1 MKIRTLSRNVVE
13 MRLHRRLECKLHAT
27 LFRQKTQGPPLA
39 WVASFVLSRFLH
51 LCWHSPRCVAFY
63 QSDVF
68 MESNLS
74 FLASRA
80 ISTPTAE
87 ASPATAPAQT
97 PSGPGDFAEVLNG
110 QTLKAQRQHLAAL
123 DAPGQ
128 GLQVVPLGSKLNIIT
143 SDAPLPDMDSLA
155 QFARMQ
161 GLDEGAV
168 QALFGTPAVAPGAAL
183 GLGTL
188 ASPATA
194 TSQGLATVGTPSDTA
209 FRATGAVAAT
219 PTLISVTNAPVAL
232 AATQAATDNLAAR
245 TATPAGTVGAALAPM
260 PALAG
265 LKAPALALAELS
277 SAAPGTDKATAN
289 ATEDPSALTALTAMD
304 FLVVPPSTVA
314 SLIAPVVAPTPLNK
328 LALPASLG
336 IKEISVALGGAPTTL
351 GLGASTPAMAAAPAT
366 MVVASAAATQTGLMP
381 MTAQAW
387 IGSAPV
393 AEVDASGA
401 MPPLAAQ
408 DAVRLTL
415 AMPAPEIT
423 KRLAQMSGTGKEATW
438 AALLASGPVAKDL
451 PAAVETLTLELP
463 EGFDADLLA
472 SATDT
477 PKPSDL
483 STQAGA
489 AGALPASAAASAG
502 SGNSADT
509 AQAQAEQRAQQFQQ
523 LADKMGQAAAQR
535 LIAQI
540 ERGQWK
546 MQMRMQPAALGSIN
560 VELDMHAGGLDAL
573 FSTDNAVT
581 RELMAQG
588 SNKLRDTLT
597 QAGMTVASV
606 TVNGEQSRQ
615 SGGNSTPG
623 KGRNPSPEARSVSGL
638 ASAAV
643 AAPQGGASAAA
654 DGLNVLA

>member
-1 MKIRTLSRNVVE
+1 
-13 MRLHRRLECKLHAT
+13 
-27 LFRQKTQGPPLA
+27 
-39 WVASFVLSRFLH
+39 
-51 LCWHSPRCVAFY
+51 
-63 QSDVF
+63 

-74 FLASRA
+74 FLASRG

-87 ASPATAPAQT
+87 ASPAAAPGHAPAGQ
-97 PSGPGDFAEVLNG
+97 GDFAEVLNG

-188 ASPATA
+188 ALAATA
-194 TSQGLATVGTPSDTA
+194 APQGLASA
-209 FRATGAVAAT
+209 LANATVAAPSGT
-219 PTLISVTNAPVAL
+219 ALNLSAPPPQIAALVAPL
-232 AATQAATDNLAAR
+232 AIPLVAPLGVPAPATDNLLAGNG
-245 TATPAGTVGAALAPM
+245 TPAAVAGAALAPM

-265 LKAPALALAELS
+265 LKVLAPALDELS
-277 SAAPGTDKATAN
+277 SAAPGKDKAP
-289 ATEDPSALTALTAMD
+289 ATSPEDASASAQATLSTLD
-304 FLVVPPSTVA
+304 LLVAPPSTVA
-314 SLIAPVVAPTPLNK
+314 SLIAPVIAPTPLNK

-336 IKEISVALGGAPTTL
+336 VKEISVALGAAPAAL
-351 GLGASTPAMAAAPAT
+351 ALGASAPALTAAPAT
-366 MVVASAAATQTGLMP
+366 LALGTATATQTSLMP

-387 IGSAPV
+387 IGSTPV
-393 AEVDASGA
+393 AEVDASAA

-451 PAAVETLTLELP
+451 PAAMETLTLELP
-463 EGFDADLLA
+463 PGFDPELLA
-472 SATDT
+472 SATDAST

-483 STQAGA
+483 FAQAGA
-489 AGALPASAAASAG
+489 AGALPASAASAG

-623 KGRNPSPEARSVSGL
+623 KGRNPSSGARPDNSPI
-638 ASAAV
+638 SAA
-643 AAPQGGASAAA
+643 AAPQGGPAATA

>member
-1 MKIRTLSRNVVE
+1 
-13 MRLHRRLECKLHAT
+13 
-27 LFRQKTQGPPLA
+27 
-39 WVASFVLSRFLH
+39 
-51 LCWHSPRCVAFY
+51 
-63 QSDVF
+63 

-74 FLASRA
+74 FLASRVV
-80 ISTPTAE
+80 STPA
-87 ASPATAPAQT
+87 ADANPAPTPAQT
-97 PSGPGDFAEVLNG
+97 PSNTGDFAEVLNG

-168 QALFGTPAVAPGAAL
+168 QALFGTPGVAKTSALAATGVAADALTAANLAAQSTVSQALATALSASPAAGLAKAAPSDDALPLAVTSTSALASAAPLASAL
-183 GLGTL
+183 APSLVGTALPTL
-188 ASPATA
+188 ASAQGDAATA
-194 TSQGLATVGTPSDTA
+194 PDDARVLDDTRATTLADLNALAVQVNAVLIPAPVLAPVVATTVSAAVPALTTPRVTAAPMPNAALTAVLTAAPGIAELGATVGT
-209 FRATGAVAAT
+209 AVPAVVSAAT
-219 PTLISVTNAPVAL
+219 N
-232 AATQAATDNLAAR
+232 
-245 TATPAGTVGAALAPM
+245 
-260 PALAG
+260 
-265 LKAPALALAELS
+265 
-277 SAAPGTDKATAN
+277 AAPTD
-289 ATEDPSALTALTAMD
+289 
-304 FLVVPPSTVA
+304 
-314 SLIAPVVAPTPLNK
+314 
-328 LALPASLG
+328 
-336 IKEISVALGGAPTTL
+336 
-351 GLGASTPAMAAAPAT
+351 
-366 MVVASAAATQTGLMP
+366 LMP

-387 IGSAPV
+387 IGNAGV
-393 AEVDASGA
+393 AQVEANPPA
-401 MPPLAAQ
+401 LPLAPH

-438 AALLASGPVAKDL
+438 AALLASGPVSKDL
-451 PAAVETLTLELP
+451 PSAVETVTVELP
-463 EGFDADLLA
+463 AGFDPDLLA
-472 SATDT
+472 ATTDT
-477 PKPSDL
+477 SNPKPSDL
-483 STQAGA
+483 SAQAGA
-489 AGALPASAAASAG
+489 AGPLSGSAAAAG
-502 SGNSADT
+502 ASGGNNGDT
-509 AQAQAEQRAQQFQQ
+509 AQAQADQRAQQFQQ

-535 LIAQI
+535 LISQI

-546 MQMRMQPAALGSIN
+546 MQMRMQPAALGSVN

-606 TVNGEQSRQ
+606 SVNGEQSRQ

-623 KGRNPSPEARSVSGL
+623 KGRSLPSGARPVSGL

-643 AAPQGGASAAA
+643 AAPQGGASAGA

>member
-1 MKIRTLSRNVVE
+1 
-13 MRLHRRLECKLHAT
+13 
-27 LFRQKTQGPPLA
+27 
-39 WVASFVLSRFLH
+39 
-51 LCWHSPRCVAFY
+51 
-63 QSDVF
+63 
-68 MESNLS
+68 
-74 FLASRA
+74 
-80 ISTPTAE
+80 
-87 ASPATAPAQT
+87 
-97 PSGPGDFAEVLNG
+97 
-110 QTLKAQRQHLAAL
+110 
-123 DAPGQ
+123 
-128 GLQVVPLGSKLNIIT
+128 
-143 SDAPLPDMDSLA
+143 
-155 QFARMQ
+155 MQ

-168 QALFGTPAVAPGAAL
+168 QALFGTPKAATSAAL
-183 GLGTL
+183 GLDTL
-188 ASPATA
+188 ASVATA
-194 TSQGLATVGTPSDTA
+194 APQGLATVGTPSDTA
-209 FRATGAVAAT
+209 LNATVAVAVT
-219 PTLISVTNAPVAL
+219 PTLISLTSTPVAL
-232 AATQAATDNLAAR
+232 AATQA
-245 TATPAGTVGAALAPM
+245 PAGTVGAALAPM
-260 PALAG
+260 PALAD
-265 LKAPALALAELS
+265 LKVPAPALAELS
-277 SAAPGTDKATAN
+277 SATPDTDKATAN
-289 ATEDPSALTALTAMD
+289 AAEDASALTALTAMD

-328 LALPASLG
+328 LVLPASLDV
-336 IKEISVALGGAPTTL
+336 KEISVALGGAPTTL

-366 MVVASAAATQTGLMP
+366 MVVATAATTQTSLMP
-381 MTAQAW
+381 MTAHAW

-393 AEVDASGA
+393 AQVDASA
-401 MPPLAAQ
+401 PAAPMAPQ

-423 KRLAQMSGTGKEATW
+423 KRLAQMSGTGKETTW

-451 PAAVETLTLELP
+451 PGAIETVHLELP

-472 SATDT
+472 SATDI

-489 AGALPASAAASAG
+489 AGALPASAAASTG
-502 SGNSADT
+502 SGNNADT
-509 AQAQAEQRAQQFQQ
+509 AQAQADQRAQQFQQ

-546 MQMRMQPAALGSIN
+546 MQMRMQPAALGSIH
-560 VELDMHAGGLDAL
+560 VQLDMHAGGLDAL

-588 SNKLRDTLT
+588 SNKLRDTLSQT
-597 QAGMTVASV
+597 GMTVASV

-623 KGRNPSPEARSVSGL
+623 KGRNPSPEARPVSGL
-638 ASAAV
+638 ASAAI

>member
-1 MKIRTLSRNVVE
+1 
-13 MRLHRRLECKLHAT
+13 
-27 LFRQKTQGPPLA
+27 
-39 WVASFVLSRFLH
+39 
-51 LCWHSPRCVAFY
+51 
-63 QSDVF
+63 

-74 FLASRA
+74 FLASRG

-87 ASPATAPAQT
+87 ASPAAAPGHAPAGQ
-97 PSGPGDFAEVLNG
+97 GDFAEVLNG

-168 QALFGTPAVAPGAAL
+168 QALFGTPAAAPGAAL

-188 ASPATA
+188 ALAATA
-194 TSQGLATVGTPSDTA
+194 APQGLASA
-209 FRATGAVAAT
+209 LANATVAAPSGT
-219 PTLISVTNAPVAL
+219 ALNLSAPLATSLVAPL
-232 AATQAATDNLAAR
+232 GVPAPATDNLLAGNG
-245 TATPAGTVGAALAPM
+245 TPAAVAGAALAPM

-265 LKAPALALAELS
+265 LKVLAPALGEQS
-277 SAAPGTDKATAN
+277 SAAPGKDKAP
-289 ATEDPSALTALTAMD
+289 ATSPEDASASAQAAPSTLDL
-304 FLVVPPSTVA
+304 LVAPPSTVA
-314 SLIAPVVAPTPLNK
+314 SLIAPVIAPTPLNK

-336 IKEISVALGGAPTTL
+336 VKEISVALGAAPSAPA
-351 GLGASTPAMAAAPAT
+351 LGA
-366 MVVASAAATQTGLMP
+366 VVATQTSLMP

-387 IGSAPV
+387 IGSTPV
-393 AEVDASGA
+393 AEVDASAA

-451 PAAVETLTLELP
+451 PAAMETLTLELP
-463 EGFDADLLA
+463 PGFDPELLA
-472 SATDT
+472 SATDAST

-483 STQAGA
+483 FAQAGA
-489 AGALPASAAASAG
+489 AGALPASAASAG

-623 KGRNPSPEARSVSGL
+623 KGRNPSSGARPDNSPI
-638 ASAAV
+638 SAA
-643 AAPQGGASAAA
+643 AAPQGGPAATA

>member
-1 MKIRTLSRNVVE
+1 MWWKCACI
-13 MRLHRRLECKLHAT
+13 AT
-27 LFRQKTQGPPLA
+27 LNAISMPLFSDRKPDRSGRLGGKVFPVTVLASLLVCATLCGP
-39 WVASFVLSRFLH
+39 
-51 LCWHSPRCVAFY
+51 Y
-63 QSDVF
+63 QSGVF

-74 FLASRA
+74 FLANRA
-80 ISTPTAE
+80 ISSPTAD
-87 ASPATAPAQT
+87 ASPAASPAQT
-97 PSGPGDFAEVLNG
+97 PAGPGDFAEVLNG

-168 QALFGTPAVAPGAAL
+168 QALFGTPAMAPGAAL

-188 ASPATA
+188 AFAATA
-194 TSQGLATVGTPSDTA
+194 APQGLATALAS
-209 FRATGAVAAT
+209 ATVAA
-219 PTLISVTNAPVAL
+219 PSGSALNLSALPPQIAALVAPLGVPAP
-232 AATQAATDNLAAR
+232 ATDNLVASNG
-245 TATPAGTVGAALAPM
+245 TPAAVAGAALAPM
-260 PALAG
+260 PAQADLKVLAH
-265 LKAPALALAELS
+265 ALGEQS
-277 SAAPGTDKATAN
+277 SAAPDKDKAPATAPEDASASAQ
-289 ATEDPSALTALTAMD
+289 ATLSTLDLLAP
-304 FLVVPPSTVA
+304 PPSTVA
-314 SLIAPVVAPTPLNK
+314 SLIAPVIAPTPLSK

-336 IKEISVALGGAPTTL
+336 VKEISVALGAAPAAL
-351 GLGASTPAMAAAPAT
+351 ALGASAPALPAAPAT
-366 MVVASAAATQTGLMP
+366 LALGTVATTQSSLMP

-393 AEVDASGA
+393 AEVDASA
-401 MPPLAAQ
+401 APAPLAPQ

-423 KRLAQMSGTGKEATW
+423 KRLAQMSGTGKETTW

-451 PAAVETLTLELP
+451 PAALETLTLELP
-463 EGFDADLLA
+463 EGFDAELLA

-489 AGALPASAAASAG
+489 AGALPASAAASTG

-509 AQAQAEQRAQQFQQ
+509 AQAQADQRAQQFQQ
-523 LADKMGQAAAQR
+523 LADTMGQAAAQR

-623 KGRNPSPEARSVSGL
+623 KGRSLPPGTRPVSGL

-643 AAPQGGASAAA
+643 STPQGGPSAAA

>member
-1 MKIRTLSRNVVE
+1 MPAQADLKV
-13 MRLHRRLECKLHAT
+13 
-27 LFRQKTQGPPLA
+27 LA
-39 WVASFVLSRFLH
+39 PALGE
-51 LCWHSPRCVAFY
+51 
-63 QSDVF
+63 QSSAAPDKDK
-68 MESNLS
+68 
-74 FLASRA
+74 A
-80 ISTPTAE
+80 
-87 ASPATAPAQT
+87 PATAPEDASASAQ
-97 PSGPGDFAEVLNG
+97 A
-110 QTLKAQRQHLAAL
+110 TLSTL
-123 DAPGQ
+123 D
-128 GLQVVPLGSKLNIIT
+128 L
-143 SDAPLPDMDSLA
+143 
-155 QFARMQ
+155 
-161 GLDEGAV
+161 
-168 QALFGTPAVAPGAAL
+168 
-183 GLGTL
+183 
-188 ASPATA
+188 
-194 TSQGLATVGTPSDTA
+194 
-209 FRATGAVAAT
+209 
-219 PTLISVTNAPVAL
+219 
-232 AATQAATDNLAAR
+232 
-245 TATPAGTVGAALAPM
+245 LAP
-260 PALAG
+260 
-265 LKAPALALAELS
+265 
-277 SAAPGTDKATAN
+277 
-289 ATEDPSALTALTAMD
+289 
-304 FLVVPPSTVA
+304 PPSTVA
-314 SLIAPVVAPTPLNK
+314 SLIAPVIAPTPLSK

-336 IKEISVALGGAPTTL
+336 VKEISVALGAAPAAL
-351 GLGASTPAMAAAPAT
+351 ALGASAPALPAAPAT
-366 MVVASAAATQTGLMP
+366 LALGTVATTQSSLMP

-393 AEVDASGA
+393 AEVDASA
-401 MPPLAAQ
+401 APAPLAPQ

-423 KRLAQMSGTGKEATW
+423 KRLAQMSGTGKETTW

-451 PAAVETLTLELP
+451 PAALETLTLELP
-463 EGFDADLLA
+463 EGFDAELLA

-489 AGALPASAAASAG
+489 AGALPASAAASTG

-509 AQAQAEQRAQQFQQ
+509 AQAQADQRAQQFQQ

-623 KGRNPSPEARSVSGL
+623 KGRSLPPGTRPVSGL

-643 AAPQGGASAAA
+643 TTPQGGPSAAA

>member
-1 MKIRTLSRNVVE
+1 MWWKCACI
-13 MRLHRRLECKLHAT
+13 AT
-27 LFRQKTQGPPLA
+27 LNAISMPLFSDRKPDRSGRLGGKVFPVTVLASLLVCATLCGP
-39 WVASFVLSRFLH
+39 
-51 LCWHSPRCVAFY
+51 Y
-63 QSDVF
+63 QSGVF

-74 FLASRA
+74 FLANRA
-80 ISTPTAE
+80 ISSPTAD
-87 ASPATAPAQT
+87 ASPAASPAQT
-97 PSGPGDFAEVLNG
+97 PAGPGDFAEVLNG

-168 QALFGTPAVAPGAAL
+168 QALFGTPAMAPGAAL

-188 ASPATA
+188 AFAA
-194 TSQGLATVGTPSDTA
+194 L
-209 FRATGAVAAT
+209 VA
-219 PTLISVTNAPVAL
+219 PLGVQAP
-232 AATQAATDNLAAR
+232 ATDNLVASNG
-245 TATPAGTVGAALAPM
+245 TPAAVAGAALAPM
-260 PALAG
+260 PAQAD
-265 LKAPALALAELS
+265 LKVLAPALGEQS
-277 SAAPGTDKATAN
+277 SAAPDKDKAPATAPEDASASAQ
-289 ATEDPSALTALTAMD
+289 ATLSTLDLLAP
-304 FLVVPPSTVA
+304 PPSTVA
-314 SLIAPVVAPTPLNK
+314 SLIAPVIAPTPLSK

-336 IKEISVALGGAPTTL
+336 VKEISVALGAAPAAL
-351 GLGASTPAMAAAPAT
+351 ALGASAPALPAAPAT
-366 MVVASAAATQTGLMP
+366 LALGTVATTQSSLMP

-393 AEVDASGA
+393 AEVDASA
-401 MPPLAAQ
+401 APAPLAPQ

-423 KRLAQMSGTGKEATW
+423 KRLAQMSGTGKETTW

-451 PAAVETLTLELP
+451 PAALETLTLELP
-463 EGFDADLLA
+463 EGFDAELLA

-489 AGALPASAAASAG
+489 AGALPASAAASTG

-509 AQAQAEQRAQQFQQ
+509 AQAQADQRAQQFQQ

-623 KGRNPSPEARSVSGL
+623 KGRSLPPGTRPVSGL

-643 AAPQGGASAAA
+643 TTPQGGPSAAA

>member
-1 MKIRTLSRNVVE
+1 
-13 MRLHRRLECKLHAT
+13 
-27 LFRQKTQGPPLA
+27 
-39 WVASFVLSRFLH
+39 
-51 LCWHSPRCVAFY
+51 
-63 QSDVF
+63 
-68 MESNLS
+68 
-74 FLASRA
+74 
-80 ISTPTAE
+80 
-87 ASPATAPAQT
+87 
-97 PSGPGDFAEVLNG
+97 
-110 QTLKAQRQHLAAL
+110 
-123 DAPGQ
+123 
-128 GLQVVPLGSKLNIIT
+128 
-143 SDAPLPDMDSLA
+143 
-155 QFARMQ
+155 
-161 GLDEGAV
+161 
-168 QALFGTPAVAPGAAL
+168 
-183 GLGTL
+183 
-188 ASPATA
+188 
-194 TSQGLATVGTPSDTA
+194 
-209 FRATGAVAAT
+209 
-219 PTLISVTNAPVAL
+219 
-232 AATQAATDNLAAR
+232 
-245 TATPAGTVGAALAPM
+245 
-260 PALAG
+260 
-265 LKAPALALAELS
+265 
-277 SAAPGTDKATAN
+277 
-289 ATEDPSALTALTAMD
+289 
-304 FLVVPPSTVA
+304 
-314 SLIAPVVAPTPLNK
+314 
-328 LALPASLG
+328 
-336 IKEISVALGGAPTTL
+336 
-351 GLGASTPAMAAAPAT
+351 
-366 MVVASAAATQTGLMP
+366 MP

-387 IGSAPV
+387 IGSTPV
-393 AEVDASGA
+393 AEVDASAA

-451 PAAVETLTLELP
+451 PAAMETLTLELP
-463 EGFDADLLA
+463 PGFDPELLA
-472 SATDT
+472 SATDAST

-483 STQAGA
+483 FAQAGA
-489 AGALPASAAASAG
+489 AGALPASAASAG

-623 KGRNPSPEARSVSGL
+623 KGRNPSPGTRPDNSPI
-638 ASAAV
+638 SAA
-643 AAPQGGASAAA
+643 AAPQGGPAATA

>member
-1 MKIRTLSRNVVE
+1 
-13 MRLHRRLECKLHAT
+13 
-27 LFRQKTQGPPLA
+27 
-39 WVASFVLSRFLH
+39 
-51 LCWHSPRCVAFY
+51 
-63 QSDVF
+63 

-74 FLASRA
+74 FLANRA
-80 ISTPTAE
+80 IASPVAD
-87 ASPATAPAQT
+87 ASPATAPAH
-97 PSGPGDFAEVLNG
+97 SHADRGDFAEVLNG
-110 QTLKAQRQHLAAL
+110 QTLKAQRQHLAAR

-128 GLQVVPLGSKLNIIT
+128 GLQVVPLGRKLNIIT

-168 QALFGTPAVAPGAAL
+168 QALFGTPSVAAGTAL
-183 GLGTL
+183 GADTL
-188 ASPATA
+188 ASLATA
-194 TSQGLATVGTPSDTA
+194 TPQGLAS
-209 FRATGAVAAT
+209 
-219 PTLISVTNAPVAL
+219 AL
-232 AATQAATDNLAAR
+232 
-245 TATPAGTVGAALAPM
+245 
-260 PALAG
+260 
-265 LKAPALALAELS
+265 
-277 SAAPGTDKATAN
+277 DKATA
-289 ATEDPSALTALTAMD
+289 ATPSGTTLNVTPLLSAAAQMPLASVGTALAPTPALAEISGADADKEAASAPEPASASALAAPSTLD
-304 FLVVPPSTVA
+304 FLAVPPATVA
-314 SLIAPVVAPTPLNK
+314 SLLAPVVAPTPLSK
-328 LALPASLG
+328 LTLPASLG
-336 IKEISVALGGAPTTL
+336 VKEISVALGAAPAAL
-351 GLGASTPAMAAAPAT
+351 GLGTSTEMNTTPATLALGT
-366 MVVASAAATQTGLMP
+366 AAATQTSLMP

-393 AEVDASGA
+393 AQVDASA
-401 MPPLAAQ
+401 PAAPMAPQ

-423 KRLAQMSGTGKEATW
+423 KRLAQMSGTGKETTW

-451 PAAVETLTLELP
+451 PGAIETVHLELP

-489 AGALPASAAASAG
+489 AGALPASAAASTG
-502 SGNSADT
+502 SGNNADT
-509 AQAQAEQRAQQFQQ
+509 AQAQADQRAQQFQQ

-546 MQMRMQPAALGSIN
+546 MQMRMQPAALGSIH
-560 VELDMHAGGLDAL
+560 VQLDMHAGGLDAL

-588 SNKLRDTLT
+588 SNKLRDTLS

-623 KGRNPSPEARSVSGL
+623 KGRNPSPEARPVSGL
-638 ASAAV
+638 ASAAI

>member
-1 MKIRTLSRNVVE
+1 
-13 MRLHRRLECKLHAT
+13 
-27 LFRQKTQGPPLA
+27 
-39 WVASFVLSRFLH
+39 
-51 LCWHSPRCVAFY
+51 
-63 QSDVF
+63 

-74 FLASRA
+74 FLANRA
-80 ISTPTAE
+80 ISSPTAD
-87 ASPATAPAQT
+87 ASPAASPAQT
-97 PSGPGDFAEVLNG
+97 PAGPGDFAEVLNG

-168 QALFGTPAVAPGAAL
+168 QALFGTPAMAPGAAL

-188 ASPATA
+188 AFAA
-194 TSQGLATVGTPSDTA
+194 L
-209 FRATGAVAAT
+209 VA
-219 PTLISVTNAPVAL
+219 PLGVQAP
-232 AATQAATDNLAAR
+232 ATDNLVASNG
-245 TATPAGTVGAALAPM
+245 TPAAVAGAALAPM
-260 PALAG
+260 PAQAD
-265 LKAPALALAELS
+265 LKVLAPALGEQS
-277 SAAPGTDKATAN
+277 SAAPDKDKAPATAPEDASASAQ
-289 ATEDPSALTALTAMD
+289 ATLSTLDLLAP
-304 FLVVPPSTVA
+304 PPSTVA
-314 SLIAPVVAPTPLNK
+314 SLIAPVIAPTPLSK

-336 IKEISVALGGAPTTL
+336 VKEISVALGAAPAAL
-351 GLGASTPAMAAAPAT
+351 ALGASAPALPAAPAT
-366 MVVASAAATQTGLMP
+366 LALGTVATTQSSLMP

-393 AEVDASGA
+393 AEVDASA
-401 MPPLAAQ
+401 APAPLAPQ

-423 KRLAQMSGTGKEATW
+423 KRLAQMSGTGKETTW

-451 PAAVETLTLELP
+451 PAALETLTLELP
-463 EGFDADLLA
+463 EGFDAELLA

-489 AGALPASAAASAG
+489 AGALPASAAASTG

-509 AQAQAEQRAQQFQQ
+509 AQAQADQRAQQFQQ

-623 KGRNPSPEARSVSGL
+623 KGRSLPPGTRPVSGL

-643 AAPQGGASAAA
+643 TTPQGGPSAAA

>member
-1 MKIRTLSRNVVE
+1 
-13 MRLHRRLECKLHAT
+13 
-27 LFRQKTQGPPLA
+27 
-39 WVASFVLSRFLH
+39 
-51 LCWHSPRCVAFY
+51 
-63 QSDVF
+63 

-74 FLASRA
+74 FLASRG

-87 ASPATAPAQT
+87 ASPAANPAHT
-97 PSGPGDFAEVLNG
+97 HSEKSDFADVFNG

-188 ASPATA
+188 ASLVAGAPQ
-194 TSQGLATVGTPSDTA
+194 SLASALNTIVTDQLSAAALTPS
-209 FRATGAVAAT
+209 
-219 PTLISVTNAPVAL
+219 
-232 AATQAATDNLAAR
+232 
-245 TATPAGTVGAALAPM
+245 GTVGAALTSL
-260 PALAG
+260 PALG
-265 LKAPALALAELS
+265 ELS
-277 SAAPGTDKATAN
+277 GAAPGKDKASTAAPEDASASAQ
-289 ATEDPSALTALTAMD
+289 ATLSTLD
-304 FLVVPPSTVA
+304 FLAAPAATVA
-314 SLIAPVVAPTPLNK
+314 SLIAPVVAPTPPSA

-336 IKEISVALGGAPTTL
+336 VKDISIALGAAPAAMGLGAIAPELTATPTTVALGT
-351 GLGASTPAMAAAPAT
+351 
-366 MVVASAAATQTGLMP
+366 AAATQTSLMP

-387 IGSAPV
+387 IGSTPV
-393 AEVDASGA
+393 AEVDASAA

-451 PAAVETLTLELP
+451 PAALETLTLELP
-463 EGFDADLLA
+463 EGFDPELLA
-472 SATDT
+472 GATDAST
-477 PKPSDL
+477 PSEL
-483 STQAGA
+483 STLAGT

-560 VELDMHAGGLDAL
+560 VELEMHAGGLDAL

-588 SNKLRDTLT
+588 SNKLRDTLS
-597 QAGMTVASV
+597 QSGMTVASV

-623 KGRNPSPEARSVSGL
+623 KGRNPSSGARPDSSPI
-638 ASAAV
+638 SAA
-643 AAPQGGASAAA
+643 AAPQGGPAATA